1 MTTAWRLVSKARAA
15 TAFDGEGNYRYGNRW
30 NHQATRVVYLSAT
43 TSLAALEVLAHAGS
57 PRHLTPYVAFRV
69 TFAERLVHDLADLP
83 DDWRQSPAPTSTKDM
98 GTSWA
103 ASTVSAVLRVPS
115 VIVPWEFNYVV
126 SVDHPDF
133 SSLVVADPAPFQFDS
148 RF

>member
-1 MTTAWRLVSKARAA
+1 M
-15 TAFDGEGNYRYGNRW
+15 
-30 NHQATRVVYLSAT
+30 VYLSAT
-43 TSLAALEVLAHAGS
+43 TSLAALEVLVHAGS
-57 PRHLTPYVAFRV
+57 PRQLTPFQAFRV
-69 TFAERLVHDLADLP
+69 TFAERLVQDLAYLP
-83 DDWRQSPAPTSTKDM
+83 DDWRQSPAPISTKDM

-103 ASTVSAVLRVPS
+103 ESAASAVLRVPS

-133 SSLVVADPAPFQFDS
+133 SSLVVAEPTPFRFDT